1 MVPLWQFVGRFGRLR
16 PSPAPATPPLPQDTN
31 FFHFHACSSTRI
43 ASNAAGG
50 AHVAVSSPLGTAL
63 WWCLNRCLSQLR
75 HQSGA
80 YIWCLIP
87 TKAPNKGTAGALPR
101 EGTKQRHH
109 WCLTDEG
116 TKYRHH
122 WCLYSVPYRIRCPC
136 SAAAIMPIY
145 LRGGPQTR
153 TVFGYI
159 APVHDMSLP
168 LLWPSRW
175 AWAVAAVAWGWLA
188 RVGLWVGCGCSPA
201 HRAVHPRQYLASR
214 CLDME
219 PLVGALVWS
228 LSLVPIFGAYL
239 RRLALSLKCLSP
251 RHTAV
256 PSLSPLLQLD
266 IADDRGNFY
275 LWHDNPA
282 VDAAGDQPWATG
294 WYLHT
299 PVLPWCYRSSGVSM
313 YTRVPCYNR
322 CLYMVP

>member
-1 MVPLWQFVGRFGRLR
+1 VVPKPVPF
-16 PSPAPATPPLPQDTN
+16 
-31 FFHFHACSSTRI
+31 
-43 ASNAAGG
+43 SNI
-50 AHVAVSSPLGTAL
+50 GT
-63 WWCLNRCLSQLR
+63 
-75 HQSGA
+75 SGA

-87 TKAPNKGTAGALPR
+87 TKAPNKGTTGALPR

>member
-1 MVPLWQFVGRFGRLR
+1 MVVPKPVPF
-16 PSPAPATPPLPQDTN
+16 
-31 FFHFHACSSTRI
+31 
-43 ASNAAGG
+43 SNI
-50 AHVAVSSPLGTAL
+50 GT
-63 WWCLNRCLSQLR
+63 
-75 HQSGA
+75 SGA

-116 TKYRHH
+116 TKYRHR

-214 CLDME
+214 CLYME
-219 PLVGALVWS
+219 PLVRAFNW
-228 LSLVPIFGAYL
+228 
-239 RRLALSLKCLSP
+239 CL
-251 RHTAV
+251 
-256 PSLSPLLQLD
+256 
-266 IADDRGNFY
+266 
-275 LWHDNPA
+275 
-282 VDAAGDQPWATG
+282 
-294 WYLHT
+294 
-299 PVLPWCYRSSGVSM
+299 
-313 YTRVPCYNR
+313 
-322 CLYMVP
+322 

>member
-1 MVPLWQFVGRFGRLR
+1 
-16 PSPAPATPPLPQDTN
+16 
-31 FFHFHACSSTRI
+31 
-43 ASNAAGG
+43 
-50 AHVAVSSPLGTAL
+50 
-63 WWCLNRCLSQLR
+63 
-75 HQSGA
+75 
-80 YIWCLIP
+80 
-87 TKAPNKGTAGALPR
+87 
-101 EGTKQRHH
+101 
-109 WCLTDEG
+109 
-116 TKYRHH
+116 
-122 WCLYSVPYRIRCPC
+122 
-136 SAAAIMPIY
+136 MPIY

-219 PLVGALVWS
+219 PLVGALVWC